1 MAPDLIGGVAATMRA
16 MVRFHGDW
24 VPAAAFW
31 GAFTAEHAYA
41 QGMTRAQVRHRLARG
56 RWRRVVGVALADAR
70 EPDSVRLRAAAAS
83 LTWPDGVVCLGT
95 AAALHGIPVA
105 DDALVHLWIPT
116 RRAPRDSVVPH
127 VFDLPPRDVMGMGPV
142 KLTTRGRTV
151 IDCLGRLPAGDAL
164 DLLAWTSSRQLI
176 DADRLRAWIAEHPK
190 SWGNA
195 GRRRALARL
204 EAGTMSVA
212 EDLLHEVLRRAGIHG
227 WVGGV
232 RLRELLGVW
241 AVADAYF
248 PDVRLVVEVDGRGP
262 HGDER
267 FQQDRTRQ
275 NALVAA
281 GCTVLRYTWRDLTR
295 RPDWV
300 ADQIRAVRASL
311 AAAAPERSSVW
322 S

>member
-1 MAPDLIGGVAATMRA
+1 MRA
-16 MVRFHGDW
+16 VVTFDDDW

-41 QGMTRAQVRHRLARG
+41 HGMTRAQVRHRIARG
-56 RWRRVVGVALADAR
+56 RWRRVAGVALAQTR
-70 EPDSVRLRAAAAS
+70 EPESVRLRAAAAS
-83 LTWPDGVVCLGT
+83 LTWPDAVVCLGT

-105 DDALVHLWIPT
+105 DEGVVHAWIPT
-116 RRAPRDSVVPH
+116 RRAPRDGLVPH
-127 VFDLPPRDVMGMGPV
+127 VFELPARDVMGMGPV
-142 KLTTRGRTV
+142 KLTTRARTV
-151 IDCLGRLPAGDAL
+151 ADCLGRLPADDAL
-164 DLLAWTSSRQLI
+164 DLLAWASSRQLV
-176 DADRLRAWIAEHPK
+176 DADRLRTWIAEHPR

-204 EAGTMSVA
+204 ESGAMSVA
-212 EDLLHEVLRRAGIHG
+212 EDLLHEVLRRAGIEG

-232 RLRELLGVW
+232 RLREILGVW

-248 PDVRLVVEVDGRGP
+248 PDVRLVVEVDGRWS
-262 HGDER
+262 HGDGR

-281 GCTVLRYTWRDLTR
+281 GCTVLRYTWQDLTR
-295 RPDWV
+295 RPAWV

-311 AAAAPERSSVW
+311 RAAGPEMSSLRS
-322 S
+322 